1 MKTQAS
7 FPDGFLW
14 GAATAAYQVE
24 GAANED
30 GRGQSIWD
38 HFAHQ
43 AGRIVNNDNADVS
56 ADQYHRYGEDI
67 ALMQWLGVK
76 AYRFSI
82 SWPRVL
88 PEGHGNVNAKGLDYY
103 DRLTDALLAAGIEPW
118 ATLFHWDLPLT
129 LERAVG
135 GWTSRRTAEW
145 FGEYAALIGGRLGD
159 RIRNFMTIN
168 EFFCIVDR
176 GYAIGDLAPGR
187 KEPPEIVN
195 RVRHNALLGHGL
207 AVQALRANAPGPV
220 QIGLADSPS
229 TYVPV
234 IETDEHIDAARK
246 AYRDRN
252 VYIATILD
260 GAYPQGFLAREGEDS
275 PQVETGDMDI
285 ISSPLDFVGI
295 NVYNPTYVMAADTPE
310 GYEIIKVPEAYPT
323 TNMAW
328 QHIGPEVTYWGPRH
342 LHDIWGVPV
351 IYITENGACCHDSPD
366 HTGRIMDT
374 DRVMYLRHHLG
385 NLQRAAA
392 EGIPVRGYFCWS
404 LLDNFEWIEGFSKRF
419 GLIYV
424 NYRTLERTPKLSS
437 EYYRQVIR
445 NNAVM

>member
-1 MKTQAS
+1 MQPS

-43 AGRIVNNDNADVS
+43 PGRIVNDDTADVT

-129 LERAVG
+129 LEREVG

-145 FGEYAALIGGRLGD
+145 FAEYAALIGGRLGD

-176 GYAIGDLAPGR
+176 GYGDGDLAPGR
-187 KEPPEIVN
+187 KEPPGILN

-220 QIGLADSPS
+220 QVGLADCPS
-229 TYVPV
+229 TYVPI

-275 PQVETGDMDI
+275 PQVGPGDMDI

-295 NVYNPTYVMAADTPE
+295 NVYSPTYVMAADTPQ
-310 GYEIIKVPEAYPT
+310 GYEILKVPEAYPT
-323 TNMAW
+323 MNMPW
-328 QHIGPEVTYWGPRH
+328 QRIGPEVTYWGPRH
-342 LHDIWGVPV
+342 LHDIWGVRA
-351 IYITENGACCHDSPD
+351 IYITENGACCHDRPD
-366 HTGRIMDT
+366 HTGRVMDT

-385 NLQRAAA
+385 NLQRGAA
-392 EGIPVRGYFCWS
+392 EGIPVKGYFCWS
-404 LLDNFEWIEGFSKRF
+404 LLDNFEWIDGFSKRF